1 MTLTRLINVGYN
13 NIDEKFGVFWHQFIN
28 KVFKEIMDKDIERDI
43 ALDIIEEMI
52 AREPLSED
60 KTFLHELMVMRDE
73 IFRNNTAVIEHVM
86 KEYKKA
92 VNPGENNGN
101 K

>member
-1 MTLTRLINVGYN
+1 MKICVYALVHQYN
-13 NIDEKFGVFWHQFIN
+13 F
-28 KVFKEIMDKDIERDI
+28 FKEDMDKDIQRDI

-73 IFRNNTAVIEHVM
+73 IYRDNTAVIEHVLS
-86 KEYKKA
+86 EYKKA